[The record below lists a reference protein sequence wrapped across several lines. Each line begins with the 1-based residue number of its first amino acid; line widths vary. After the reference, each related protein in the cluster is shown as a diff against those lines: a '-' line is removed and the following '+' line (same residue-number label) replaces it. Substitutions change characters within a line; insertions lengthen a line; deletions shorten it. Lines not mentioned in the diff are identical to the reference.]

1 MLKKTFLSLFAMLFV
16 VGANAQAF
24 RVVTQEEKPKE
35 GKFTPVDPDQVG
47 GDLDYRIAI
56 GPKVGFSYVSGN
68 VVNNDLLKA
77 NGSIGFNLG
86 AAFNAHFGRRTP
98 GSEGGTGWIGI
109 QAEAL
114 YANKSLK
121 INNQKIGFHGFEVP
135 VLVQCYVTPEFYVEA
150 GPKFTGSFVGSPKNL
165 NVDDIVYG
173 VGEIKAY
180 DVMLTI
186 GLGYKTDKGFM
197 VNARYN
203 LGNSSL
209 AGNFPVK
216 MSTFSLSLGWMF
228 NVVK

>member
-35 GKFTPVDPDQVG
+35 SKFTLVDPGQVG
-47 GDLDYRIAI
+47 GDLDYRIDI

-150 GPKFTGSFVGSPKNL
+150 GPTFTGS
-165 NVDDIVYG
+165 
-173 VGEIKAY
+173 
-180 DVMLTI
+180 
-186 GLGYKTDKGFM
+186 
-197 VNARYN
+197 
-203 LGNSSL
+203 
-209 AGNFPVK
+209 
-216 MSTFSLSLGWMF
+216 
-228 NVVK
+228 